1 MLEPHITMNLD
12 HLANL
17 GVLDYDAA
25 ASIAGSAP
33 RYVGNPHNPFLQ
45 PTVYTPLDGKLFT
58 PDPDTF
64 NGKSLYDKEN
74 KIPTWKKILF
84 GAVALATL
92 CAVGPMIKNF
102 KFADLLK
109 PFKWLGSNA
118 KSGLSSAWQA
128 TTNFFKNIWT
138 KICNVF
144 KK

>member
-1 MLEPHITMNLD
+1 MLDPNITMNLD

-25 ASIAGSAP
+25 AHIAGCEP
-33 RYVGNPHNPFLQ
+33 RYVGNPNNPFLQ

-58 PDPDTF
+58 PDTDTF

-74 KIPTWKKILF
+74 KTPMWKKILF
-84 GAVALATL
+84 GAVAVASL
-92 CAVGPMIKNF
+92 CAIVPMIKNF
-102 KFADLLK
+102 KFANLLT
-109 PFKWLGSNA
+109 PFKWLGGKA
-118 KSGLSSAWQA
+118 KGGMSRAWHA

-144 KK
+144 K